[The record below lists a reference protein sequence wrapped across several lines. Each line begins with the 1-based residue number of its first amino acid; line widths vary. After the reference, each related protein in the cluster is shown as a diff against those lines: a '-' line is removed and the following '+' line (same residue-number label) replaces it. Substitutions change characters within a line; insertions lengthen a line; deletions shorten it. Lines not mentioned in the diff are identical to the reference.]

1 MLSPYQESHKQNQA
15 EEEGDIDGQID
26 KELEEEAR
34 ATELLRLVEEKV
46 RPLLIQRHRIHEEAT
61 PLKSSLS

>member
-1 MLSPYQESHKQNQA
+1 MPQESHKQNQA

-46 RPLLIQRHRIHEEAT
+46 SRIFLIAIQLVSDVRFGFN
-61 PLKSSLS
+61 LKQHD